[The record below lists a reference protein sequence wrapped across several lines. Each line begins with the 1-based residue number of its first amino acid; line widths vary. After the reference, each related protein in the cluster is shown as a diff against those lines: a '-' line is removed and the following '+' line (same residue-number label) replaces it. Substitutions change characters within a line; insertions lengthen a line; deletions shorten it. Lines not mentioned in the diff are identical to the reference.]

1 MVADDAGPGQGGNG
15 ISKECAC
22 CFALTSGVE
31 FERFHPPPSPPSHR
45 DCRRDRVRPPELA
58 LMPIDLRCPGCQRV
72 LVLPD
77 ETVGRR
83 VRCPACRA
91 EFESP
96 ACAAEFAIAGPGAE
110 KNTDAPPAV
119 VRVSLLLPEDMP

>member
-1 MVADDAGPGQGGNG
+1 MDAASLKGKKLLSRMVADHAGLGQGGNG
-15 ISKECAC
+15 VGKDRAC
-22 CFALTSGVE
+22 CFTRTSPVE

-45 DCRRDRVRPPELA
+45 DCRRNRVRLPEIVP
-58 LMPIDLRCPGCQRV
+58 MPIDLRCPGCWRV

-83 VRCPACRA
+83 VRCPVCRA

-96 ACAAEFAIAGPGAE
+96 ALAIPMAEPTAA
-110 KNTDAPPAV
+110 
-119 VRVSLLLPEDMP
+119 